1 MHPIPY
7 QIYAEMDQERPT
19 RQGSKTS
26 WNPQD
31 RGRSLVSMRTFY
43 AFGARS
49 SSIGGRSSSV
59 VPSSFP
65 AHYNPPGYSH
75 RSTRASAV
83 PESSFTRNSAI
94 RATISSSY
102 IRPTTAMPYIPSYTT
117 PLRTP
122 SYSRITT
129 PLRVFSPIERTRPIS
144 RTIESPVYSPER
156 PPRWETLESRSTAIE
171 SRPQSAIDPVGTPA
185 IATPVPTVD
194 EKSLVELEE
203 LRSRNKAL
211 EEELAKLQLRIK
223 DGDKSNM
230 ELKSRLLESEAET
243 KVWRTKAEHV
253 AEPQIIEVVRP
264 AKPEVHHHHHSIDET
279 LYDKLENTADKLAKL
294 NAVNDL
300 KLLQS
305 HIESALND
313 ISSK

>member
-1 MHPIPY
+1 MQAVPY
-7 QIYAEMDQERPT
+7 RIYAQMDEERGT
-19 RQGSKTS
+19 RATSKTS

-49 SSIGGRSSSV
+49 ASIGGRSSSV
-59 VPSSFP
+59 VPSSIP

-75 RSTRASAV
+75 RCSLRASVVADS
-83 PESSFTRNSAI
+83 PFARNSAT

-102 IRPTTAMPYIPSYTT
+102 IRPTTTLPYRSSYT
-117 PLRTP
+117 PMRSP

-129 PLRVFSPIERTRPIS
+129 PHRAFSPTERVRPS
-144 RTIESPVYSPER
+144 TRTIASPVYSPDR
-156 PPRWETLESRSTAIE
+156 PPRREIVDTTVE
-171 SRPQSAIDPVGTPA
+171 SRPHSVLDSSACLS

-194 EKSLVELEE
+194 EKSLVELDE
-203 LRSRNKAL
+203 LRSRNRAL
-211 EEELAKLQLRIK
+211 EEELAKMQLKIK

-230 ELKSRLLESEAET
+230 ELKRRLLESEAET

-264 AKPEVHHHHHSIDET
+264 AKPDVILHHHSIDET
-279 LYDKLENTADKLAKL
+279 LYDKLETTADKLAKL

-305 HIESALND
+305 HIESALTE
-313 ISSK
+313 ITSK